1 MPDTTEKSRMRD
13 LVTAC
18 KLVVQ
23 TSWQSSAQSWL
34 TVPTGILAMLAAC
47 FGVDKLLAIG
57 GVSFPASVACLIVL
71 FLALLLSER
80 VFGEHRTRRF
90 VGYVDI
96 PGGWSLRW
104 ISIFFTPSF
113 VLLPLSPPIG
123 VIEVFKIIAVFVIG
137 FLVMMVATA
146 YMTRAIQ
153 TVLGTSKRALTERAE
168 ELGPRGDEIP
178 MTATPVH
185 EEEQHATP
193 EPSPEASTLDIT
205 VPSPAVASQANSQI
219 RLHEPEL
226 DTSPETNGDARSF
239 DLPPQAHV
247 PPPRS
252 EVWALLIVRH
262 LDLLIYSVL
271 FLFVGIPVYYAIGYG
286 MPMHLTFGV
295 LTYFGAIS
303 LPPSW
308 KQYLHPVLVS
318 SFFTVLG
325 IWVLGLAMGRSL
337 NSTLTEYRTG
347 AKYLEL
353 WDGSSE
359 LPGAGD
365 ILSSVLDASIVALAL
380 PMYQYRR
387 ELRQHF
393 FAIVTPNI
401 LVSIASLFAYPY
413 ICYAIGITAE
423 RSLAFAA
430 RSLTLALATP
440 AVVNLGGD
448 TYTIAA
454 IAIASGIVGALLGQ
468 QMLAWLKIPEG
479 MLSRDLEDLDPLTM
493 IFLSDDY
500 VTRGV
505 TLGANS
511 SAIATA
517 MLLRTDPRA
526 AALSSLSMGLFGTI
540 TVLFTSIP
548 PISSAIRSLVGL

>member
-1 MPDTTEKSRMRD
+1 MLKTTFQSGAKD
-13 LVTAC
+13 FAVAL
-18 KLVVQ
+18 KLVARS
-23 TSWQSSAQSWL
+23 SWRISAQSWIA
-34 TVPTGILAMLAAC
+34 VPAGILAMLSAC
-47 FGVDKLLAIG
+47 FGVDMLLEMG
-57 GVSFPASVACLIVL
+57 GVSFPASVACLIIL
-71 FLALLLSER
+71 FLALLLSEW
-80 VFGEHRTRRF
+80 VLGEHRTRRF

-96 PGGWSLRW
+96 SGGWSLRW

-137 FLVMMVATA
+137 FLLMMVVTA
-146 YMTRAIQ
+146 YLTRAIQ
-153 TVLGTSKRALTERAE
+153 LASGTSKRTLTERAE
-168 ELGPRGDEIP
+168 ELGPQGDEIP
-178 MTATPVH
+178 MTTTPVNG
-185 EEEQHATP
+185 EQRDALALSPAT
-193 EPSPEASTLDIT
+193 SSLNLTI
-205 VPSPAVASQANSQI
+205 PSPAAASQTTSQI
-219 RLHEPEL
+219 RLHDPEPV
-226 DTSPETNGDARSF
+226 TPPEANGNGERSE
-239 DLPPQAHV
+239 LPPQA
-247 PPPRS
+247 PPPPSRAQN
-252 EVWALLIVRH
+252 WALVIVRH
-262 LDLLIYSVL
+262 LDVLTYSFL
-271 FLFVGIPVYYAIGYG
+271 FMFVGIPAYYAAGYG
-286 MPMHLTFGV
+286 MPTHLSIGV
-295 LTYFGAIS
+295 LTYFGAIA
-303 LPPSW
+303 LPAAW
-308 KQYLHPVLVS
+308 RRYLHPVLVS
-318 SFFTVLG
+318 SFATVLI
-325 IWVLGLAMGRSL
+325 IWVLGLAISRDL
-337 NSTLTEYRTG
+337 TTTLTEYRTG
-347 AKYLEL
+347 VKYLQL
-353 WDGSSE
+353 WNGSHE

-413 ICYAIGITAE
+413 ICYTIGITAE

-448 TYTIAA
+448 TYTVAA
-454 IAIASGIVGALLGQ
+454 IAIASGIVGVLAGQ
-468 QMLAWLKIPEG
+468 QILGWLKIPE
-479 MLSRDLEDLDPLTM
+479 
-493 IFLSDDY
+493 DDY

-548 PISSAIRSLVGL
+548 PIANAIRSLVGF

>member
-1 MPDTTEKSRMRD
+1 MN
-13 LVTAC
+13 LIIAL
-18 KLVVQ
+18 KL
-23 TSWQSSAQSWL
+23 TS
-34 TVPTGILAMLAAC
+34 V
-47 FGVDKLLAIG
+47 AIG
-57 GVSFPASVACLIVL
+57 F
-71 FLALLLSER
+71 
-80 VFGEHRTRRF
+80 VF
-90 VGYVDI
+90 
-96 PGGWSLRW
+96 
-104 ISIFFTPSF
+104 
-113 VLLPLSPPIG
+113 
-123 VIEVFKIIAVFVIG
+123 
-137 FLVMMVATA
+137 MMVATA
-146 YMTRAIQ
+146 YMTRSIQ
-153 TVLGTSKRALTERAE
+153 LMLGTSKRAMTERAE
-168 ELGPRGDEIP
+168 ELGPRGNEIP
-178 MTATPVH
+178 MTSVPPSTDG
-185 EEEQHATP
+185 QHSPPALS
-193 EPSPEASTLDIT
+193 PSASSLNISA
-205 VPSPAVASQANSQI
+205 PSPAVASQATSQI
-219 RLHEPEL
+219 RLHDPGDVTPPEESVPA
-226 DTSPETNGDARSF
+226 TPTE
-239 DLPPQAHV
+239 LPPQAPV
-247 PPPRS
+247 PLPRP
-252 EVWALLIVRH
+252 EVWALTIVRH
-262 LDLLIYSVL
+262 LDLFTYTVL
-271 FLFVGIPVYYAIGYG
+271 FLFVGIPVYYAVGYG

-295 LTYFGAIS
+295 LMYFGATA
-303 LPPSW
+303 LPPKW
-308 KQYLHPVLVS
+308 RQYLHPVLVS
-318 SFFTVLG
+318 SLFTVLG
-325 IWVLGLAMGRSL
+325 IWVLGLALGRSL
-337 NSTLTEYRTG
+337 ETTLTEYRTG
-347 AKYLEL
+347 AKYIEL
-353 WDGSSE
+353 WSGTHE

-401 LVSIASLFAYPY
+401 LISIASLFAYPY

-454 IAIASGIVGALLGQ
+454 IAIASGIIGALIGQ

-479 MLSRDLEDLDPLTM
+479 MFYQEFRHVGRYLSHIIP
-493 IFLSDDY
+493 DDY

-548 PISSAIRSLVGL
+548 PIANAIRSLVGL

>member
-1 MPDTTEKSRMRD
+1 MPDATEKSRMRD
-13 LVTAC
+13 LVAAC

-226 DTSPETNGDARSF
+226 DTPPETNGDARSS

-262 LDLLIYSVL
+262 LDLLIYSIL

-318 SFFTVLG
+318 SLFTVLG

-479 MLSRDLEDLDPLTM
+479 MLSRDLKDLDLLIM
-493 IFLSDDY
+493 ISLSDDY

-548 PISSAIRSLVGL
+548 PIASAIRSLVGL

>member
-1 MPDTTEKSRMRD
+1 
-13 LVTAC
+13 
-18 KLVVQ
+18 
-23 TSWQSSAQSWL
+23 
-34 TVPTGILAMLAAC
+34 MLAAC

-57 GVSFPASVACLIVL
+57 NVSFPASVACLIVL
-71 FLALLLSER
+71 FFGLLLSEQ
-80 VFGEHRTRRF
+80 VLGEHRTRRF

-96 PGGWSLRW
+96 PGSWSLRW
-104 ISIFFTPSF
+104 ISITFTPSF

-123 VIEVFKIIAVFVIG
+123 VVEVFKIIAVFAIG
-137 FLVMMVATA
+137 FVVMMVATA
-146 YMTRAIQ
+146 YMTRSIQ
-153 TVLGTSKRALTERAE
+153 LMLGTSKRTMTERAE
-168 ELGPRGDEIP
+168 ELGPRGNEIP
-178 MTATPVH
+178 MTSVPPSTDG
-185 EEEQHATP
+185 QHSP
-193 EPSPEASTLDIT
+193 PGLSPSASSLNISA
-205 VPSPAVASQANSQI
+205 PSPAVASQATSQI
-219 RLHEPEL
+219 RLHDPGNVTPPEESVPA
-226 DTSPETNGDARSF
+226 TPTE
-239 DLPPQAHV
+239 LPPQA
-247 PPPRS
+247 PAPLPRP
-252 EVWALLIVRH
+252 EVWALTIVRH
-262 LDLLIYSVL
+262 LDLFTYTVL
-271 FLFVGIPVYYAIGYG
+271 FLFVGIPVYYAVGYG

-295 LTYFGAIS
+295 LMYFWATA
-303 LPPSW
+303 LPPKW
-308 KQYLHPVLVS
+308 RQYLHPVLVS
-318 SFFTVLG
+318 SLFTVLG
-325 IWVLGLAMGRSL
+325 IWVLGLALGHSL
-337 NSTLTEYRTG
+337 EKTLTEYRTG

-353 WDGSSE
+353 WSGTHE

-413 ICYAIGITAE
+413 ICCAIGITAE

-454 IAIASGIVGALLGQ
+454 IAIASGIIGALIGQ
-468 QMLAWLKIPEG
+468 QMLAWLKIPE
-479 MLSRDLEDLDPLTM
+479 
-493 IFLSDDY
+493 DDY

-548 PISSAIRSLVGL
+548 PIANAIRSLVGL